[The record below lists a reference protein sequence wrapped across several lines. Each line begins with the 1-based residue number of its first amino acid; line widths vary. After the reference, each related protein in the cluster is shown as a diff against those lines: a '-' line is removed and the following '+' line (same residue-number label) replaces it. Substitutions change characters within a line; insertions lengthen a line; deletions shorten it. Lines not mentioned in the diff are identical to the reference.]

1 MQRVLRKLYQNNDEI
16 LCRLLASE
24 NKRFWTSCAG
34 LKSLNKA
41 MDCKETEKIRG
52 KAGDGNDSDHEDV
65 WNVLEYE
72 SSPKKMPRN
81 EDNAMKAKRLE
92 NVKKF
97 IIKNEIEKL
106 NKITGI
112 QTRLNADGKQQR
124 SCTGRNVFKISSIEQ
139 KHTVTSVPASLL
151 SSSHPVRH
159 SSSSQSSCAPV
170 LCKSTTTTPTLN
182 TTRNISISAP
192 SRTLWQHNPAA
203 YLSARSQDDLLQFA
217 QIRSW
222 VPTKVKQH
230 HRSSF
235 QFSVMSYNVL
245 SQNLLKNHLY
255 LYRDSPDQVLEW
267 HYRWQGIK
275 REIMDIQPDIVCLQE
290 VQFKNPNHFASH
302 FEPFFDS
309 LGYKYCVK
317 GRTGNKEDGCVI
329 FYKGD
334 LFKLD
339 DVSSIEY
346 RIDRVQ
352 LLDRDN
358 VGQVCRLVPIAS
370 PATPLVIGNTH
381 LLYNPRRSDIRL
393 CQTALLLA
401 ELDRMAR
408 TSSGSYLPTILTG
421 DFNSDPSSP
430 VAQLLSA
437 GSFHYS
443 GKTSGNRAMPG
454 KLLPDNLGLS
464 DTCQWQVELQQRGLG
479 EEVVSGTGEFKHRF
493 GFQSVYSGRGVTT
506 FQNRWTM
513 VDYIMHSTNK
523 DNKMDSQLHVVAKL
537 ALPSEQNMLSSSKFP
552 SHICPSD
559 HLPLVAQFSIVS

>member
-1 MQRVLRKLYQNNDEI
+1 MQRVLKRLYPNNDEI
-16 LCRLLASE
+16 LCRLFSSE
-24 NKRFWTSCAG
+24 NKRLWTGCVG
-34 LKSLNKA
+34 LKSLSQA
-41 MDCKETEKIRG
+41 MDITETEK
-52 KAGDGNDSDHEDV
+52 KQKQAGDENDSDHEDV
-65 WNVLEYE
+65 WNVLENE
-72 SSPKKMPRN
+72 LSPKKIPRN
-81 EDNAMKAKRLE
+81 EDSTMKAKRLE

-97 IIKNEIEKL
+97 LMKTEIDKL
-106 NKITGI
+106 KKRSRI
-112 QTRLNADGKQQR
+112 QLRSNSDGKGLS
-124 SCTGRNVFKISSIEQ
+124 SCTGRNVFKITSIEQ
-139 KHTVTSVPASLL
+139 KHNATHIPDSASAF
-151 SSSHPVRH
+151 HPVLH
-159 SSSSQSSCAPV
+159 NFSSQTSAFV
-170 LCKSTTTTPTLN
+170 LGKATTSTPQLN
-182 TTRNISISAP
+182 TTRNISVSAP
-192 SRTLWQHNPAA
+192 SRTLWQHNPSA

-222 VPTKVKQH
+222 VPTMEKQH
-230 HRSSF
+230 HKSTF

-275 REIMDIQPDIVCLQE
+275 REILDIRPDIVCLQE
-290 VQFKNPNHFASH
+290 VQFKNPNHFTSH
-302 FEPFFDS
+302 FQPFFDS
-309 LGYKYCVK
+309 IGYKYCVK

-334 LFKLD
+334 MFRLD

-346 RIDRVQ
+346 RIDRIQ

-358 VGQVCRLVPIAS
+358 VGQVCRLVPVAS
-370 PATPLVIGNTH
+370 PGTPLVIGNTH

-421 DFNSDPSSP
+421 DFNSDPCSP
-430 VAQLLSA
+430 VVQLLST
-437 GSFHYS
+437 GSFYYS
-443 GKTSGNRAMPG
+443 GHSSGNRAMPG

-479 EEVVSGTGEFKHRF
+479 GEVTSGTGEFTHRF

-523 DNKMDSQLHVVAKL
+523 DNKMDSQLHVVAQL
-537 ALPSEQNMLSSSKFP
+537 ALPSEQNMERSSKFP